1 MDERALRGVY
11 WSMKLSERVRLLK
24 PSSTV
29 AVMNRAKLL
38 KSQGVD
44 VLNFSAGEPD
54 FPTPKVAADAGIAAI
69 TAGDTK
75 YQPANGDVATRELIA
90 KRLTEINRIPNV
102 TPDHIAVTTGVKMA
116 LYLAFQAIFDTGS
129 AEQGEMILPVPAWVS
144 FAPMAQLA
152 GAKVVE
158 VVTTPES
165 HYKITPAQLRAAF
178 TPRTRCVLINS
189 PSNPCSTMYTPDE
202 LKALADVIDEMSRT
216 VAPHVIVVAD
226 ELYQTLVY
234 GSTPF
239 ASIGS
244 FANVA
249 ERTITI
255 NGPGKSYAMTGWR
268 LGWLSGSGVFG
279 KEFVGAISK
288 LLGQT
293 TTCIPGFCAAAMRA
307 ALMQAD
313 EDLKKM
319 RHAFAKRAD
328 VIYQELAALPG
339 VKVAKPEGAFYIFPD
354 VSSCYGKTSPK
365 GVKITK
371 ASEFAAALLDEQ
383 LVAVVPGE
391 DFGAGCEKNIRMTF
405 ACGEEAIREGVRRV
419 GVFMASLK

>member
-1 MDERALRGVY
+1 
-11 WSMKLSERVRLLK
+11 MKLSERARLLK

-29 AVMNRAKLL
+29 AVMNRAKQL
-38 KSQGVD
+38 KAQGVD

-54 FPTPKVAADAGIAAI
+54 FPTPKVAAEAGIAAI
-69 TAGDTK
+69 AAGDTK
-75 YQPANGDVATRELIA
+75 YQPANGDAATRELIA
-90 KRLTEINRIPNV
+90 TRLREINRIPNV
-102 TPDHIAVTTGVKMA
+102 TADHIAVTTGVKMA
-116 LYLAFQAIFDTGS
+116 LYLAFQAIFDQAAPGE
-129 AEQGEMILPVPAWVS
+129 APGEMILPVPAWVS

-158 VVTTPES
+158 VITTSES
-165 HYKITPAQLRAAF
+165 HFKMTPAQLRAAF

-189 PSNPCSTMYTPDE
+189 PSNPCSTMYTPTE
-202 LKALADVIDEMSRT
+202 LGELAKVIDEMSKT
-216 VAPHVIVVAD
+216 IAPNVIIVSD

-244 FANVA
+244 FASVA

-268 LGWLSGSGVFG
+268 LGWMSGSGAFG
-279 KEFVGAISK
+279 KEFIGAVTK

-307 ALMQAD
+307 ALTQVD
-313 EDLKKM
+313 EDLKVM
-319 RHAFAKRAD
+319 RSAFAKRAE
-328 VIYQELAALPG
+328 VIYQELASLPG

-354 VSSCYGKTSPK
+354 VSSCFGKTSPK
-365 GVKITK
+365 GAKITS
-371 ASEFAAALLDEQ
+371 ASTFATALLDEH
-383 LVAVVPGE
+383 LVAAVPGE
-391 DFGAGCEKNIRMTF
+391 DFGSGCEKNIRMTF
-405 ACGEEAIREGVRRV
+405 ACSEDQIREGVRRV
-419 GVFMASLK
+419 GVFMGSLK